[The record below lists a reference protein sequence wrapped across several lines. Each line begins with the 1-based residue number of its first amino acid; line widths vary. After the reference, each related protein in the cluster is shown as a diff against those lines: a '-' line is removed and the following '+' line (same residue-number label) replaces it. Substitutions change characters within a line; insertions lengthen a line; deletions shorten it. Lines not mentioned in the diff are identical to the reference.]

1 MKNIERHLATVLCAD
16 IKDYSRHMGS
26 HEEATIRHM
35 GECRAALDD
44 LILAHGGRIAN
55 TAGDSV
61 VSEFSSVS
69 NAVTCAVQIQQK
81 LIELGADHAEERL
94 VYRIGIHLGEV
105 IAKGQDILGDM
116 VNIAARLEGLADA
129 DGICI
134 SAAVYDAVR
143 NKLPYQYV
151 LLGDKQLKNIAEPV
165 KVFKVSL
172 EGQKALANQPE
183 RAFPALP
190 DKPSIAVL
198 PLDNMS
204 SDPEQEYFSDGLTED
219 IITDLSKVSGL
230 FVIARNST
238 FVYKKQSVDLRRVGA
253 ELGVKYVLEG
263 SVRKGGDRVR
273 ITVQLIEAATGN
285 HLWAERYD
293 RVLTDIFEVQDEMT
307 CTIVEALKVR
317 LTKKEQV
324 LIQER
329 GTDNLEA
336 YDLFIRG
343 REIFYQYSKD
353 AVSQARQIFHAAIKA
368 DPAYADAYAFVS
380 GIHIYDYLAGYVPYR
395 MENLELAYPF
405 VKKAIEINGN
415 CARAHAVLG
424 WYHIWHGQPTEG
436 IAQLLK
442 ALSLEPNYDIAYCWL
457 SFGYA
462 ALEQGEEAIN
472 AATQALRLNPG
483 NTVVAIYALG
493 CAQFA
498 IGKMDESVQSFTRSI
513 SQNPNFL
520 PAHFQLAVAYMR
532 LGRLHEAEHHA
543 QEIRRLSP
551 NFMLGM
557 CNIFSPE
564 TKSYQRQNDAIAALG
579 FSSKPAAPAAVIQ
592 GTSDQ
597 A

>member
-1 MKNIERHLATVLCAD
+1 MKNLERHLATVLCAD
-16 IKDYSRHMGS
+16 VKDYSRHMGS

-35 GECRAALDD
+35 NECRAAFDAS
-44 LILAHGGRIAN
+44 IVEHGGRIAN

-69 NAVTCAVQIQQK
+69 NAVTCAVKIQAK
-81 LIELGADHAEERL
+81 LIELGAGHAEERL
-94 VYRIGIHLGEV
+94 IYRMGIHLGEI
-105 IAKGQDILGDM
+105 IAKGQDILGDT
-116 VNIAARLEGLADA
+116 VNIAARLESVADA

-143 NKLPYQYV
+143 SKLPYQYE
-151 LLGDKQLKNIAEPV
+151 LLGEKQLKNIAEPV
-165 KVFKVSL
+165 KVFKVLL
-172 EGQKALANQPE
+172 ERQKAMANQLE
-183 RAFPALP
+183 LP

-293 RVLTDIFEVQDEMT
+293 RVLTDIFDLQDEMT
-307 CTIVEALKVR
+307 HTIVEALEVR
-317 LTKKEQV
+317 LTKKEQA
-324 LIQER
+324 LIQDR

-336 YDLFIRG
+336 YDLLIRG
-343 REIFYQYSKD
+343 REIYYRFSKD
-353 AVSQARQIFHAAIKA
+353 AVSQARQILHEAIKT
-368 DPAYADAYAFVS
+368 DPSYALAYALVAHT
-380 GIHIYDYLAGYVPYR
+380 HIYDYIAGFVPYR
-395 MENLELAYPF
+395 MENLELALPF
-405 VKKAIEINGN
+405 IKKALEVDAN
-415 CARAHAVLG
+415 CARGYAALG
-424 WYHIWHGQPTEG
+424 WYHIWHRQAAEG

-442 ALSLEPNYDIAYCWL
+442 AIAIAPNSDYAHAWLAY
-457 SFGYA
+457 GYA
-462 ALEQGEEAIN
+462 ALEQGEEALSH
-472 AATQALRLNPG
+472 ATQALRLNPG
-483 NTVVAIYALG
+483 NTVVAMHAMA

-498 IGKMDESVQSFTRSI
+498 MGKMDECIRSDARCIVQ
-513 SQNPNFL
+513 NLDFL
-520 PAHFQLAVAYMR
+520 PAHAILAAAYTEM
-532 LGRLHEAEHHA
+532 GRHQEAQHHA

-551 NFMLGM
+551 NFTLGM
-557 CNIFSPE
+557 CNLFSPE
-564 TKSYQRQNDAIAALG
+564 TKSYQRFNDAIAALG

-592 GTSDQ
+592 H
-597 A
+597 